1 MSPNAKGAEMNKLP
15 IYLINLDRSP
25 DRLEFVSRRLATL
38 GLSFTRIPA
47 VDGAALPEEQRAAFA
62 AARPRDGR
70 GWSAGQIGCFLSHFD
85 AWRRIATGDTRW
97 ALVLEDDLHLSDA
110 LPAVIIDLCALEN
123 TIDIVRF
130 ESTGQ
135 WLTLGAPVLKLAG
148 RAVRP
153 LRSSAWGAGA
163 YIISRTAA
171 ARLIATNPKMHTP
184 TDDFLF
190 NRAGSAVADMLATYQ
205 LIPTVATQDKFSA
218 DAASVVGLG
227 SQIETGR
234 VNQRLRG
241 LRAVVRWVTS
251 SLRGKTPVEFA

>member
-1 MSPNAKGAEMNKLP
+1 MSKLP

-25 DRLEFVSRRLATL
+25 LRLEYVSRRLATL

-70 GWSAGQIGCFLSHFD
+70 GWSAGQIGCFLSHFE
-85 AWRRIATGDTRW
+85 AWRRIAMQDTRW
-97 ALVLEDDLHLSDA
+97 GLILEDDLHLSDA
-110 LPAVIIDLCALEN
+110 LPAVVTDIDALDN
-123 TIDIVRF
+123 TIDILRL

-135 WLTLGAPVLKLAG
+135 WLAVGPPAMTLAA
-148 RAVRP
+148 RMARP

-163 YIISRTAA
+163 YMISRAAA
-171 ARLIATNPKMHTP
+171 ARLIATDTRLHTP

-190 NRAGSAVADMLATYQ
+190 NRPKSGVAAALATYQ
-205 LIPTVATQDKFSA
+205 LVPAVATQDKFSV
-218 DAASVVGLG
+218 DAASVVGFG
-227 SQIETGR
+227 SEIETGR

-241 LRAVVRWVTS
+241 LRAVRRWVTS
-251 SLRGKTPVEFA
+251 SLRGKTPVDFA